1 MKSTGRGYAEGGIGV
16 YVVSAPA
23 AMRWLYRLQTR
34 VGLTGP
40 EGSAALAVLVA
51 LLGGT
56 VALHLQARTRPVPA
70 DLYAAADAAFAT
82 AAADTSTTPPAP
94 LALVGTA
101 PEAEAPDASA
111 AEVADAAVE
120 RAAAPRR
127 SGKPPPVPTNVN
139 TASEADLQRLPRIG
153 PALAARI
160 VEYRQTHGPF
170 RSADQLAQVKGIG
183 EKTVEQLRPWVR
195 L

>member
-1 MKSTGRGYAEGGIGV
+1 
-16 YVVSAPA
+16 
-23 AMRWLYRLQTR
+23 MRWLYRLQTR

-51 LLGGT
+51 TLGGA
-56 VALHLQARTRPVPA
+56 VALHVQGRAQPVPA

-82 AAADTSTTPPAP
+82 VAADTAATPAAP
-94 LALVGTA
+94 LALAA
-101 PEAEAPDASA
+101 PA
-111 AEVADAAVE
+111 AEPESAGDSTAAQVADAAVE
-120 RAAAPRR
+120 RASAPRR

-153 PALAARI
+153 PALAGRI
-160 VEYRQTHGPF
+160 VAYRRAHGPF
-170 RSADQLAQVKGIG
+170 RSADQLAEVKGIG
-183 EKTVEQLRPWVR
+183 AKTVEQLRPWVR